1 MFLAKIGGIEQSERF
16 KRGKRC
22 FRKRILL
29 TMFLLKSVKFQLVG
43 LVLGLLFKPA
53 SPGGQFVLLLPGAGS
68 IS

>member
-1 MFLAKIGGIEQSERF
+1 MYNF
-16 KRGKRC
+16 GK
-22 FRKRILL
+22 FTVGSKML